1 MTDVEGLLAKMSKK
15 SGVEVQ
21 QLKVEFEEIKANIP
35 PGDKQDD
42 KALRELN
49 KKYVG
54 GKSNAVMK
62 EFIVVGLGDVVDYT
76 AKRRADAIEKYNE
89 DPQNAI
95 ESGIVK
101 EIDGN
106 AVAMDDREF
115 LDKNGKYKNR
125 NYGKELLPQNVR
137 QCLALFKKED
147 DVNYEMATL
156 NLRDKHATGEL
167 PPMNVVVKARL
178 NGDTTKGYSTA
189 GGSVTKYETVSVLDS
204 NAIQEL
210 LAENCG
216 DHIIQLGDCFDYHKG
231 ITEGT
236 PEYYNRFVIT
246 PGQVGFFKPAEEG
259 KKSGF
264 MILDDITVDKAVS
277 CYVPRQLSLEPNTGD
292 EINVIAKTSIGK
304 GWDSEN
310 KKQTEE
316 DVLQLNVMGIIPS

>member
-15 SGVEVQ
+15 SGVELS
-21 QLKVEFEEIKANIP
+21 QLKVEFEEIKANVP

-76 AKRRADAIEKYNE
+76 EKRRKTAIEAYNN
-89 DPQNAI
+89 DPQGAI
-95 ESGIVK
+95 ESGVVK
-101 EIDGN
+101 EIEGN
-106 AVAMDDREF
+106 AIPMDDREF

-125 NYGKELLPQNVR
+125 NYGKELVPQNVR

-147 DVNYEMATL
+147 GANYEMATL
-156 NLRDKHATGEL
+156 NLRGERATGDL
-167 PPMNVVVKARL
+167 PPMNVIVKARL
-178 NGDTTKGYSTA
+178 NGDSAKGFSTA
-189 GGSVTKYETVSVLDS
+189 SGSVTQYETVTVLDS
-204 NAIQEL
+204 NAVQEL
-210 LAENCG
+210 LAENCA
-216 DHIIQLGDCFDYHKG
+216 DHIIQLGDCFDYHRG
-231 ITEGT
+231 LTEGT

-246 PGQVGFFKPAEEG
+246 PGQVGFFKAAEEG

-264 MILDDITVDKAVS
+264 MILDDITVDKAIS
-277 CYVPRQLSLEPNTGD
+277 CYVPKQIGVEPGQGD
-292 EINVIAKTSIGK
+292 EVSVIARTSIGK

-310 KKQTEE
+310 KKQTDE